1 MSDFPCLSRCF
12 RCFSCG
18 FVRFKIAF
26 RQLSVMVFFA
36 GMGMAAY
43 AAPFAYVGDKNLN
56 SVAVVDMATYTT
68 LTTLTLGGV
77 LRGITEIVA
86 NDATGKI
93 YVLVGS
99 GIKIIDADTN
109 TITGE
114 IALSPS
120 SGVAASPKA
129 MVVSPDGKKVYVLTV
144 AGQVIVIDAIKKA
157 VVAKLAASAFG
168 VAMAI
173 DKVGEKVYVATRGT
187 RGKPAITIIDGLRNT
202 LAHVVSTGD
211 FEPAHLSVNPANNR
225 LYIIGS
231 GSGATDFQSYRVLD
245 PATLTIKSVVVAPWP
260 AKFLISNFSS
270 LAFNEDGSRLYLGTY
285 SGPLKTDPRA
295 KLPVLEVNSATGAVT
310 RILLIP
316 AGHADVH
323 VALKLA
329 TSFSNDKFVLAVFL
343 SEHLYQYSVEPA
355 RRAVFLDV
363 LSNTVIKNLTFTR
376 HGDGDTLIGDILE
389 PAPETTRAGTV
400 TVVTVLQAGTHQPLR
415 RNEPVRFIAKVAG
428 NNPTG
433 KVVFEFVAKGDDK
446 RPVTIPVALENNSA
460 TLKLPACNVRWAH
473 RQLRKIVCSA
483 AFKVSAHYKGDKHNA
498 KSTSEPLEKTR

>member
-1 MSDFPCLSRCF
+1 MSDFPCLSQCF

-18 FVRFKIAF
+18 FARFEIAC
-26 RQLSVMVFFA
+26 RQLFVMVFFA
-36 GMGMAAY
+36 GMGMAAH
-43 AAPFAYVGDKNLN
+43 ASPFAYVGDKNLN

-68 LTTLTLGGV
+68 LTTLALGSA
-77 LRGITEIVA
+77 LRGIIEIVA

-93 YVLVGS
+93 YVLAGS
-99 GIKIIDADTN
+99 GISIIDADTN

-120 SGVAASPKA
+120 SGAAASPKA
-129 MVVSPDGKKVYVLTV
+129 MVVSPDGKKVYVLTA
-144 AGQVIVIDAIKKA
+144 AGQVIVIDAVKKA
-157 VVAKLAASAFG
+157 VVARLAANAFG

-173 DKVGEKVYVATRGT
+173 DKAGEKVYVATRGP
-187 RGKPAITIIDGLRNT
+187 RGKPAISIIDGLRNT

-211 FEPAHLSVNPANNR
+211 FEAAYLSVNPANNR
-225 LYIIGS
+225 LYIIGT

-245 PATLTIKSVVVAPWP
+245 PATLTVKSVVVAPWP

-270 LAFNEDGSRLYLGTY
+270 LAFSQDGSRLYIGTY
-285 SGPLKTDPRA
+285 SGALKTGPRA
-295 KLPVLEVNSATGAVT
+295 KLPVLEVNSATGAAT
-310 RILLIP
+310 RILLVP

-323 VALKLA
+323 VAIKLA

-343 SEHLYQYSVEPA
+343 SEHLNQYSVEPA

-376 HGDGDTLIGDILE
+376 QGDGDTLIGDILE
-389 PAPETTRAGTV
+389 PAPDTTLAGT
-400 TVVTVLQAGTHQPLR
+400 VTVLQAGTDPLR
-415 RNEPVRFIAKVAG
+415 LNEPMRFIAKVSG

-433 KVVFEFVAKGDDK
+433 KVVFEFVAKDDDK
-446 RPVTIPVALENNSA
+446 RPATISVALENNSA
-460 TLKLPACNVRWAH
+460 TLKLPACTVRWAN

-483 AFKVSAHYKGDKHNA
+483 AFKVSAHYKGDEHNA
-498 KSTSEPLEKTR
+498 KSTSEPLEETRRK